1 MCYSAESSLTSFL
14 IGGSTSLYLLFFSK
28 NNTNKH
34 IGLFLFAVVLMQ
46 LAEYFIWIDQK
57 CGWINNYAS
66 RSINLV
72 IIFQVYSIFLGAYL
86 FNTMNI
92 DRKILKW
99 LLLITTIVC
108 VSIGIPD
115 YFDTKL
121 KWCTKPNKDR
131 SLQWANFELVPK
143 HWTYVYY
150 SIFLLTPLLF
160 KELWKSII
168 VFIFGVITYISTRY
182 PNIHSSNS
190 RWCYYS
196 AFIPPLFIM
205 IDKFKM

>member
-1 MCYSAESSLTSFL
+1 MCYSAKSSLTSFV

-66 RSINLV
+66 RSLNL
-72 IIFQVYSIFLGAYL
+72 ILAFHIYSIFLGAYL

-92 DRKILKW
+92 DRKVLKW
-99 LLLITTIVC
+99 LFLVATIVF
-108 VSIGIPD
+108 VSVGFPD
-115 YFDTKL
+115 FFDTKL
-121 KWCTKPNKDR
+121 TWCTKPNADR
-131 SLQWANFELVPK
+131 SLQWANAELVPNYF
-143 HWTYVYY
+143 TYLYY
-150 SIFLLTPLLF
+150 AIFSLAPF
-160 KELWKSII
+160 FMKELWKSMI
-168 VFIFGVITYISTRY
+168 VFVLGLITFITTRY
-182 PNIHSSNS
+182 RNGITSNS

-205 IDKFKM
+205 IDNYKM